1 MAKHFEYI
9 QEDFSVKRKLLSLIL
24 AAAMALSLCGC
35 GGTAG
40 QIADSVM
47 NAAMTELKNQVQQL
61 LEKNKLE
68 VVEIKTAFGQLN
80 DNGGKYQ
87 FFIAALV
94 RSNSTAIP
102 QSTADTMG
110 RMFSEAGLTAQ
121 TSPTLENAHLVHKD
135 ITFKQT
141 DFSAGNY
148 YVIWGYA
155 ADLSI
160 DLPDL
165 SELLPTAETK

>member
-1 MAKHFEYI
+1 M
-9 QEDFSVKRKLLSLIL
+9 KRKFLCLFLAVLMVLSLS
-24 AAAMALSLCGC
+24 AC

-40 QIADSVM
+40 EIADSVM
-47 NAAMTELKNQVQQL
+47 DAAMKELKNQVTAL

-80 DNGGKYQ
+80 DEGSKYQ

-94 RSNSTAIP
+94 RSNFTDIP
-102 QSTADTMG
+102 QSTANSMDQLFT
-110 RMFSEAGLTAQ
+110 EAGLTAQ
-121 TSPTLENAHLVHKD
+121 STSQLDNPHLLHKD
-135 ITFKQT
+135 ITFKHT

-160 DLPDL
+160 DLDQL
-165 SELLPTAETK
+165 TLPTTAK

>member
-1 MAKHFEYI
+1 M
-9 QEDFSVKRKLLSLIL
+9 KRKLLALFL
-24 AAAMALSLCGC
+24 AVLMTLSLCGC
-35 GGTAG
+35 GETAG
-40 QIADSVM
+40 KIADSVID
-47 NAAMTELKNQVQQL
+47 AAVTELKNQVKTL
-61 LEKNKLE
+61 LEQNKLE
-68 VVEIKTAFGQLN
+68 VAEIKTAFGKLN
-80 DNGGKYQ
+80 DDGSKYQ

-94 RSNSTAIP
+94 QSNGTAVP
-102 QSTADTMG
+102 QSTADTMAKL
-110 RMFSEAGLTAQ
+110 FTDAGLTAQ
-121 TSPTLENAHLVHKD
+121 TASALENAHLVHKG

-165 SELLPTAETK
+165 SALLETTQGK

>member
-1 MAKHFEYI
+1 MKRRI
-9 QEDFSVKRKLLSLIL
+9 FSLFL
-24 AAAMALSLCGC
+24 AVCMTLSLCAC

-47 NAAMTELKNQVQQL
+47 EAAATELKNQVRQL
-61 LEKNKLE
+61 LEQNKLE
-68 VVEIKTAFGQLN
+68 VVEIKTTFGKLN
-80 DNGGKYQ
+80 DDGGKYQ

-94 RSNSTAIP
+94 KSNGTAVP
-102 QSTADTMG
+102 QSTADAMNKL
-110 RMFSEAGLTAQ
+110 FSEAGLTAQ
-121 TSPTLENAHLVHKD
+121 TESALHNSHLLHKT
-135 ITFKQT
+135 ITFKHD

-160 DLPDL
+160 SLPDL
-165 SELLPTAETK
+165 SELIETTVGK

>member
-1 MAKHFEYI
+1 M
-9 QEDFSVKRKLLSLIL
+9 KRRLLALFL
-24 AAAMALSLCGC
+24 AVLMTLSLCGC
-35 GGTAG
+35 GETAG

-47 NAAMTELKNQVQQL
+47 DAAMKELKNQVTQL

-68 VVEIKTAFGQLN
+68 VVEVKTTFGQLN
-80 DNGGKYQ
+80 DDGGKYQ

-94 RSNSTAIP
+94 KSNSTAVP

-110 RMFSEAGLTAQ
+110 KLFSDAGLTWQNSA
-121 TSPTLENAHLVHKD
+121 SLDNSHLVHKE
-135 ITFKQT
+135 ITFKHT

-160 DLPDL
+160 ELPDL
-165 SELLPTAETK
+165 SQLIDATATK

>member
-1 MAKHFEYI
+1 M
-9 QEDFSVKRKLLSLIL
+9 KRRLLALFL
-24 AAAMALSLCGC
+24 AVLMTLSLCGC

-47 NAAMTELKNQVQQL
+47 DAAMKELKNQVTQL

-68 VVEIKTAFGQLN
+68 VVEVKTAFGQLN
-80 DNGGKYQ
+80 DDGGKYQ

-94 RSNSTAIP
+94 KSNSTSVP
-102 QSTADTMG
+102 QSTADAMG
-110 RMFSEAGLTAQ
+110 KIFSDAGLTWQNSA
-121 TSPTLENAHLVHKD
+121 SLDNSHLVHKD
-135 ITFKQT
+135 ITFKHT

-148 YVIWGYA
+148 YVLWGYA

-160 DLPDL
+160 ELPDL
-165 SELLPTAETK
+165 SQLIEATATK

>member
-1 MAKHFEYI
+1 M
-9 QEDFSVKRKLLSLIL
+9 KRKFLCLLL
-24 AAAMALSLCGC
+24 AAAMMLSLCAC
-35 GGTAG
+35 GETAG

-47 NAAMTELKNQVQQL
+47 DAAMKELKNQVTQL

-80 DNGGKYQ
+80 DDGSKYQ

-94 RSNSTAIP
+94 KSNSTDIP
-102 QSTADTMG
+102 QSTANSMG
-110 RMFSEAGLTAQ
+110 KLFTEAGLTAQ
-121 TSPTLENAHLVHKD
+121 SVSQLENSHLVHKD
-135 ITFKQT
+135 ITFKHT

-155 ADLSI
+155 ADLTL
-160 DLPDL
+160 DLDKL
-165 SELLPTAETK
+165 NLPTAGK

>member
-1 MAKHFEYI
+1 M
-9 QEDFSVKRKLLSLIL
+9 KRKFLCLLL
-24 AAAMALSLCGC
+24 AAAMMLSLCAC
-35 GGTAG
+35 GETAG

-47 NAAMTELKNQVQQL
+47 DAAMKELKNQVTAL

-80 DNGGKYQ
+80 DDGSKYQ

-94 RSNSTAIP
+94 KSNSTDIP
-102 QSTADTMG
+102 QSTANSMG
-110 RMFSEAGLTAQ
+110 KLFTEAGLTAQ
-121 TSPTLENAHLVHKD
+121 SASQLENSHLVHKD
-135 ITFKQT
+135 ITFKHT

-155 ADLSI
+155 ADLTL
-160 DLPDL
+160 DLDKL
-165 SELLPTAETK
+165 NLPTEGK

>member
-1 MAKHFEYI
+1 MKRRF
-9 QEDFSVKRKLLSLIL
+9 FSLLL
-24 AAAMALSLCGC
+24 AALMLLALCGC

-40 QIADSVM
+40 EIADSVM
-47 NAAMTELKNQVQQL
+47 DAAMKELKNQVTAL

-80 DNGGKYQ
+80 DEGSKYQ

-94 RSNSTAIP
+94 RSNSTDIP
-102 QSTADTMG
+102 QSTANSMDKLFT
-110 RMFSEAGLTAQ
+110 EAGLTPQSA
-121 TSPTLENAHLVHKD
+121 SRLDNPHLVHKD
-135 ITFKQT
+135 ITFKHT
-141 DFSAGNY
+141 DYSAGNY

-160 DLPDL
+160 DLDKL
-165 SELLPTAETK
+165 NLPTESK

>member
-1 MAKHFEYI
+1 M
-9 QEDFSVKRKLLSLIL
+9 KRRLLALFL
-24 AAAMALSLCGC
+24 AVLMTLSLCGC

-47 NAAMTELKNQVQQL
+47 DAAMTELKSQVTQL

-68 VVEIKTAFGQLN
+68 VVEIKTSFGKLN
-80 DNGGKYQ
+80 DEGGKYQ

-94 RSNSTAIP
+94 KSNSTSVP
-102 QSTADTMG
+102 QSTANAMAKL
-110 RMFSEAGLTAQ
+110 FSDAGLTTQSA
-121 TSPTLENAHLVHKD
+121 SALENSHLVHKD
-135 ITFKQT
+135 ITFKHT

-160 DLPDL
+160 DLPDFTG
-165 SELLPTAETK
+165 STDNT

>member
-1 MAKHFEYI
+1 M
-9 QEDFSVKRKLLSLIL
+9 KRRLLSLFL
-24 AAAMALSLCGC
+24 AVLMTLSLCGC

-47 NAAMTELKNQVQQL
+47 DAAMKELKNQVTQL

-68 VVEIKTAFGQLN
+68 VVEVKTAFGHLN
-80 DNGGKYQ
+80 DDGGKYH

-94 RSNSTAIP
+94 KSNSTSVP
-102 QSTADTMG
+102 QSTADAMG
-110 RMFSEAGLTAQ
+110 KIFSDAGLTWQNSA
-121 TSPTLENAHLVHKD
+121 SLDNSHLVHKD
-135 ITFKQT
+135 ITFKHT

-148 YVIWGYA
+148 YVLWGYA

-160 DLPDL
+160 ELPDL
-165 SELLPTAETK
+165 SQLIEATATK

>member
-1 MAKHFEYI
+1 M
-9 QEDFSVKRKLLSLIL
+9 KRKIL
-24 AAAMALSLCGC
+24 CLFLAVLMTLSLCAC

-47 NAAMTELKNQVQQL
+47 EAAMTELKNQVKQL
-61 LEKNKLE
+61 LEQNKLE
-68 VVEIKTAFGQLN
+68 VVEIKTAFGKIN
-80 DNGGKYQ
+80 DDGGKFQ

-94 RSNSTAIP
+94 KSNATTVP
-102 QSTADTMG
+102 QSTADTMDKI
-110 RMFSEAGLTAQ
+110 FSDAGLNAQ
-121 TSPTLENAHLVHKD
+121 TESELKNEHLVHKE

-155 ADLSI
+155 ADLTI
-160 DLPDL
+160 ELPDL
-165 SELLPTAETK
+165 SALIEATTGK

>member
-1 MAKHFEYI
+1 M
-9 QEDFSVKRKLLSLIL
+9 KRKFLSLIL
-24 AAAMALSLCGC
+24 AAAMVLSLCGC

-40 QIADSVM
+40 QIAGSVM
-47 NAAMTELKNQVQQL
+47 DAAMNELRNQMVQL

-68 VVEIKTAFGQLN
+68 VVEVKTAFGQLN

-94 RSNSTAIP
+94 KSNGVSVP

-110 RMFSEAGLTAQ
+110 KIFSDAGLTVQ
-121 TSPTLENAHLVHKD
+121 TSSSLENSHLVHKD
-135 ITFKQT
+135 ITFKHT
-141 DFSAGNY
+141 DYSAGNY

-165 SELLPTAETK
+165 SQLIESTT

>member
-1 MAKHFEYI
+1 MRRMI
-9 QEDFSVKRKLLSLIL
+9 SLIL
-24 AAAMALSLCGC
+24 AAALCFSLCGC
-35 GGTAG
+35 GGTVGEIAG
-40 QIADSVM
+40 NVM
-47 NAAMTELKNQVQQL
+47 DAAMRELKNQVQQL

-68 VVEIKTAFGQLN
+68 VVEMKTAFGKLN
-80 DNGGKYQ
+80 DEGGKNQ

-94 RSNSTAIP
+94 RSNSTGVP

-110 RMFSEAGLTAQ
+110 KLFSDAGLNVQ
-121 TSPTLENAHLVHKD
+121 TMSVFENEHLVHKD

-141 DFSAGNY
+141 DFSTGNY

-160 DLPDL
+160 SLPDL
-165 SELLPTAETK
+165 GSLIESTQDK